1 MTIAK
6 ELLEI
11 LCCPKSKVKLRP
23 LTKEEMEAVNVSIAA
38 GKCKYADGRDVDKQ
52 LEDGLITLDGKTVY
66 RVENDIPVML
76 VENAI
81 YIR

>member
-1 MTIAK
+1 MTITK

-11 LCCPKSKVKLRP
+11 LCCPKSKVKLRL
-23 LTKEEMEAVNVSIAA
+23 LTKEEMEAVNVSIEAR
-38 GKCKYADGRDVDKQ
+38 KCKYADGRDVDKQ
-52 LEDGLITLDGKTVY
+52 LEDGLITLDEKTVY

-81 YIR
+81 YVR